1 MAKLVS
7 KTYGDAYLSL
17 AEEKGNLDSVK
28 EEVLSVRR
36 VFSESGELNQMLSH
50 PKIVKEEKMRILETA
65 FKGRIS
71 EDMMGF
77 LLVIVKKD
85 RYRDIMS
92 VLDYII
98 GRMKKREG
106 IGSLWVASAFELSE
120 GQKKDIVD
128 RMKEL
133 TDYRE
138 FEVDY
143 EIDEQLIGG
152 LVLRLD
158 DRVIDSSIR
167 TKLQTMG
174 KVCQKYSCD
183 YRQGGKKAK

>member
-7 KTYGDAYLSL
+7 KTYGDAYLAL
-17 AEEKGNLDSVK
+17 AEERKTLDTVM
-28 EEVLSVRR
+28 EEVLAVRR
-36 VFSESGELNQMLSH
+36 VFLESGELNQMLSH

-65 FKGRIS
+65 LKGRIS

-85 RYRDIMS
+85 RYRDIMPI
-92 VLDYII
+92 LDYII
-98 GRMKKREG
+98 SQMKKKEG
-106 IGSLWVASAFELSE
+106 IGSLKVASAFKLSE
-120 GQKKDIVD
+120 GQKADIVS

-133 TDYRE
+133 TDYKD

-143 EIDEQLIGG
+143 EVDESLIGG
-152 LVLRLD
+152 LVLRLE
-158 DRVIDSSIR
+158 DRVIDSSIK

-174 KVCQKYSCD
+174 KSLSKIQL
-183 YRQGGKKAK
+183 

>member
-17 AEEKGNLDSVK
+17 AEERGNLDSVK
-28 EEVLSVRR
+28 DEVLNVRR
-36 VFSESGELNQMLSH
+36 VFLESRELNQMLSH

-85 RYRDIMS
+85 RYHDIIP

-98 GRMKKREG
+98 GQMKKKEG
-106 IGSLWVASAFELSE
+106 IGSLTVASAFALSK
-120 GQKKDIVD
+120 GQKEDIVN

-143 EIDEQLIGG
+143 EVDESLIGG
-152 LVLRLD
+152 LVLRLE

-174 KVCQKYSCD
+174 RSLSKIQL
-183 YRQGGKKAK
+183 

>member
-98 GRMKKREG
+98 GRMKK
-106 IGSLWVASAFELSE
+106 
-120 GQKKDIVD
+120 K
-128 RMKEL
+128 
-133 TDYRE
+133 
-138 FEVDY
+138 
-143 EIDEQLIGG
+143 
-152 LVLRLD
+152 
-158 DRVIDSSIR
+158 
-167 TKLQTMG
+167 
-174 KVCQKYSCD
+174 
-183 YRQGGKKAK
+183 

>member
-17 AEEKGNLDSVK
+17 AEERGNLDSVK
-28 EEVLSVRR
+28 DEVLNVRR
-36 VFSESGELNQMLSH
+36 VFLESRELNQMLSH

-85 RYRDIMS
+85 RYHDIIS

-98 GRMKKREG
+98 GQMKKKEG
-106 IGSLWVASAFELSE
+106 IGSLTVASAFTLSK
-120 GQKKDIVD
+120 GQKEDIVN

-143 EIDEQLIGG
+143 EVDESLIGG
-152 LVLRLD
+152 LVLRLE

-174 KVCQKYSCD
+174 RSLSKIQL
-183 YRQGGKKAK
+183 

>member
-1 MAKLVS
+1 
-7 KTYGDAYLSL
+7 
-17 AEEKGNLDSVK
+17 
-28 EEVLSVRR
+28 
-36 VFSESGELNQMLSH
+36 MLSH

-174 KVCQKYSCD
+174 KSLSKIQL
-183 YRQGGKKAK
+183 

>member
-77 LLVIVKKD
+77 LLGIVKKD

-98 GRMKKREG
+98 GRMKKCVG
-106 IGSLWVASAFELSE
+106 IGSF
-120 GQKKDIVD
+120 
-128 RMKEL
+128 
-133 TDYRE
+133 
-138 FEVDY
+138 
-143 EIDEQLIGG
+143 G
-152 LVLRLD
+152 LPPLLN
-158 DRVIDSSIR
+158 
-167 TKLQTMG
+167 
-174 KVCQKYSCD
+174 CQKG
-183 YRQGGKKAK
+183 RKRTLWIV

>member
-1 MAKLVS
+1 
-7 KTYGDAYLSL
+7 
-17 AEEKGNLDSVK
+17 
-28 EEVLSVRR
+28 
-36 VFSESGELNQMLSH
+36 MLSH

-92 VLDYII
+92 VLDYMI
-98 GRMKKREG
+98 GRMKKKEG
-106 IGSLWVASAFELSE
+106 IGSLQVASAFELSE

-143 EIDEQLIGG
+143 EIDEGLIGG

-174 KVCQKYSCD
+174 KSLSKIQL
-183 YRQGGKKAK
+183 

>member
-17 AEEKGNLDSVK
+17 AEERNTLDAVK
-28 EEVLSVRR
+28 EEVLAVRQ
-36 VFSESGELNQMLSH
+36 VFLESGELNQMLSH

-92 VLDYII
+92 ILDYII
-98 GRMKKREG
+98 GQMKKKEG
-106 IGSLWVASAFELSE
+106 IGSLKVASAFKLSE
-120 GQKKDIVD
+120 GQKADIVH

-133 TDYRE
+133 TDYQE

-143 EIDEQLIGG
+143 EVDESLIGG
-152 LVLRLD
+152 LVLRLE

-174 KVCQKYSCD
+174 RSLSKIQL
-183 YRQGGKKAK
+183 

>member
-152 LVLRLD
+152 LVLRLN

-174 KVCQKYSCD
+174 KSLSKIQL
-183 YRQGGKKAK
+183 

>member
-1 MAKLVS
+1 
-7 KTYGDAYLSL
+7 
-17 AEEKGNLDSVK
+17 
-28 EEVLSVRR
+28 
-36 VFSESGELNQMLSH
+36 
-50 PKIVKEEKMRILETA
+50 MRILETA

-92 VLDYII
+92 VLDYIL
-98 GRMKKREG
+98 GRMKKKEG

-174 KVCQKYSCD
+174 KSLSKIQL
-183 YRQGGKKAK
+183 

>member
-17 AEEKGNLDSVK
+17 AEEKGNLDSSK
-28 EEVLSVRR
+28 KKSQCAPG
-36 VFSESGELNQMLSH
+36 VFGERELNQMLSH

-138 FEVDY
+138 FEGY

-158 DRVIDSSIR
+158 HRVIDSSIR

-174 KVCQKYSCD
+174 KSLSKIQL
-183 YRQGGKKAK
+183 

>member
-1 MAKLVS
+1 MSEML
-7 KTYGDAYLSL
+7 
-17 AEEKGNLDSVK
+17 
-28 EEVLSVRR
+28 EVLRKAIDEKKGER
-36 VFSESGELNQMLSH
+36 TIIYEFSSLNPFIDH
-50 PKIVKEEKMRILETA
+50 
-65 FKGRIS
+65 
-71 EDMMGF
+71 
-77 LLVIVKKD
+77 VI
-85 RYRDIMS
+85 IT
-92 VLDYII
+92 
-98 GRMKKREG
+98 E
-106 IGSLWVASAFELSE
+106 ASNLRQVYAIASN
-120 GQKKDIVD
+120 IVD

-174 KVCQKYSCD
+174 KSLSKIQL
-183 YRQGGKKAK
+183 